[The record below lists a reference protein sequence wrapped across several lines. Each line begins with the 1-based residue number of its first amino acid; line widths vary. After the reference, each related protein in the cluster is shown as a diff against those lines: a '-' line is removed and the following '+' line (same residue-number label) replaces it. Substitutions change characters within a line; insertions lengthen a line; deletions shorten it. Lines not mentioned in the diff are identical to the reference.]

1 MEKFSTIE
9 VEAIDYNDNNKIKPH
24 NRLPS
29 KSYAKWIK
37 ENIELR
43 SIINLLMA
51 DKKNMTKELE
61 RITEALRKKL
71 NKQ

>member
-9 VEAIDYNDNNKIKPH
+9 VEAIDYNDNNEIKTQ
-24 NRLPS
+24 NRLPR

-43 SIINLLMA
+43 SIINRLMA

-61 RITEALRKKL
+61 QITEALRKKL